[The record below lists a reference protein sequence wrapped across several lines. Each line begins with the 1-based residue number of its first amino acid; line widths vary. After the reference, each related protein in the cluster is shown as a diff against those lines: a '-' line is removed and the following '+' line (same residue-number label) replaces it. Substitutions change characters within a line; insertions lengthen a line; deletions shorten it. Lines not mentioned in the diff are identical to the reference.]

1 MGPGRHLGHVR
12 RRDARVVLPLLPLD
26 RSARSGKSPSCPR
39 SIFRVRFAVE
49 PYLILQPCASR
60 DGGRRSVQDQ
70 GARGRLALGAF
81 HYGPWPRRRYVDGG
95 APRQATP
102 WRSSIHAAVRLCAL
116 PRLLCQSHRA
126 LNSCAKLKRPAGR
139 ARTVDCTPR
148 VMSEGVFELVWAEL
162 GTFMKK
168 GSDKEDTLFIGV
180 LRECR
185 IRGVGGDKTGPF
197 KRSAVSHHGPNRN
210 SAQKPKGKA
219 PPPAPA
225 APLLSQGL
233 WAI

>member
-102 WRSSIHAAVRLCAL
+102 WRSSIHAALRLCAL
-116 PRLLCQSHRA
+116 PAALPEPQSSQLVRKA
-126 LNSCAKLKRPAGR
+126 LRPASC
-139 ARTVDCTPR
+139 ARTVRTGDAPER
-148 VMSEGVFELVWAEL
+148 VCARMATVLMVELV
-162 GTFMKK
+162 M
-168 GSDKEDTLFIGV
+168 FIRMGIG
-180 LRECR
+180 R
-185 IRGVGGDKTGPF
+185 PF
-197 KRSAVSHHGPNRN
+197 N
-210 SAQKPKGKA
+210 AQ
-219 PPPAPA
+219 
-225 APLLSQGL
+225 
-233 WAI
+233 